1 MDIHTHN
8 LNISRCISIK
18 IKKEGSWRM
27 PLESLKP
34 LKPLET
40 ITTAENNETSFDF
53 TKWMDMAKLFS
64 ELVEDEPSP
73 ITTAPL
79 SSTPVVTHFDQTLAS
94 PQINMLKAIIPY
106 FEVPQQRFLGIFIK
120 SLELKKVLDLYP
132 ASQLSSLEN
141 PFPRNSDWKVGIL
154 QSIRPHC
161 PKEKQKILDMMLN
174 LFQMQNMIEKTQLF
188 QKTFTPPETITPIL
202 NENNPSLLSEQNQDM
217 FFKLLEMFSSLS
229 SPMNASKQNSYTNN
243 EKQ

>member
-1 MDIHTHN
+1 MDY
-8 LNISRCISIK
+8 
-18 IKKEGSWRM
+18 
-27 PLESLKP
+27 
-34 LKPLET
+34 
-40 ITTAENNETSFDF
+40 
-53 TKWMDMAKLFS
+53 
-64 ELVEDEPSP
+64 
-73 ITTAPL
+73 
-79 SSTPVVTHFDQTLAS
+79 TL
-94 PQINMLKAIIPY
+94 L
-106 FEVPQQRFLGIFIK
+106 
-120 SLELKKVLDLYP
+120 
-132 ASQLSSLEN
+132 QLSSLEN

-188 QKTFTPPETITPIL
+188 QKTFTPPETINPIL

-243 EKQ
+243 ENNSGRCLCQTPWNTKKVFQRMIQRSILLKNDCGHGRKIIEQKFQYLMRIEWK